1 MKGKVLGLAIVA
13 IAVIAG
19 AGIWYLQVYAYYQE
33 VAVPEIVLTSAA
45 TGRPELIAAGNAS
58 AIDATSSPLRYRA
71 CFTMPYGQ
79 AMLVDTY
86 VTYDNAVPL
95 NAPDWFECFNAEAVG
110 LALESGQAIAFLG
123 QAGIHDGVDRVVA
136 VFDDGRAFSWHQLSE
151 EQSN

>member
-1 MKGKVLGLAIVA
+1 MKGKVLGIAIVT
-13 IAVIAG
+13 IAAIAG

-33 VAVPEIVLTSAA
+33 VAVPEIALTSAA
-45 TGRPELIAAGNAS
+45 TGMPVMIAAENAS

-71 CFTMPYGQ
+71 CFTMPYSQ
-79 AMLVDTY
+79 AMLADTY

-95 NAPDWFECFNAEAVG
+95 NAPDWFECFNAVAVG
-110 LALESGQAIAFLG
+110 LALESGQAIALLG

-151 EQSN
+151 GHGN